1 MPLLTGP
8 TSQMGAR
15 GPTSP
20 PQAQCRH
27 GATAPRVGS
36 SSFPRT
42 KRTFLWV
49 SHTHFGSRKAQRPR
63 DRKTNFVLKETTH
76 FRGHDGFPVQMYCL
90 RPQGPPPHQPQKC
103 SWTKTQSHLRFE
115 GDTGRAAADANPAG
129 TEPRRPRRSRDLIQQ
144 RVWSAPPNHCPKI
157 SPHTSTLGL
166 ASDCPSPAQGPPEF
180 MQEATGRTPC
190 SRRQRPLP
198 GPQQEVKGPALSW
211 MVVAYRALGVERDRG
226 EPQEGTCEEGW
237 VWLWPRCSSSRN
249 PSSPHPQHQDSE
261 TS

>member
-1 MPLLTGP
+1 MQSPEWEFNAGAVSVSNPRRLFKCHLLSPQCPLQHLPLQFRILINKFDFTPITFVPLLTGP

-20 PQAQCRH
+20 PQAKCRH
-27 GATAPRVGS
+27 GGHDTTSGVFILPPDKTHVSMGEPHTFRLKKGSAPTGQ
-36 SSFPRT
+36 
-42 KRTFLWV
+42 KNKL
-49 SHTHFGSRKAQRPR
+49 
-63 DRKTNFVLKETTH
+63 FVLKETTH

-115 GDTGRAAADANPAG
+115 GDTGRAATDANPAG

-180 MQEATGRTPC
+180 MQEATGRTPY
-190 SRRQRPLP
+190 SRRQR
-198 GPQQEVKGPALSW
+198 GH
-211 MVVAYRALGVERDRG
+211 YRAL
-226 EPQEGTCEEGW
+226 
-237 VWLWPRCSSSRN
+237 SKK
-249 PSSPHPQHQDSE
+249 
-261 TS
+261 

>member
-1 MPLLTGP
+1 MSPQCPLQLLPLQFRILINKFDFTPITFVPLLTGP

-20 PQAQCRH
+20 PQAQCHH

-36 SSFPRT
+36 SSFPSDKT
-42 KRTFLWV
+42 HVSMGEPHTFRLKK
-49 SHTHFGSRKAQRPR
+49 GSVPTGQKN
-63 DRKTNFVLKETTH
+63 KLFVLKETTH

-144 RVWSAPPNHCPKI
+144 RVWSAPP
-157 SPHTSTLGL
+157 
-166 ASDCPSPAQGPPEF
+166 PPTIVPRF
-180 MQEATGRTPC
+180 PLI
-190 SRRQRPLP
+190 RPLWDWP
-198 GPQQEVKGPALSW
+198 LTVHLPHRAPQNSCRKPQAAHRAAGGRGH
-211 MVVAYRALGVERDRG
+211 YRAL
-226 EPQEGTCEEGW
+226 
-237 VWLWPRCSSSRN
+237 SKK
-249 PSSPHPQHQDSE
+249 
-261 TS
+261 